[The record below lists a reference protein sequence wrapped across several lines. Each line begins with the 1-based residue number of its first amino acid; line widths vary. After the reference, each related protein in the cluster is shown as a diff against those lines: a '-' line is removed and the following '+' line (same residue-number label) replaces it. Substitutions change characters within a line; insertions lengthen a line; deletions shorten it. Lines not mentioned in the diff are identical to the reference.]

1 MPIIITLLFILFIHA
16 PLQAAESPNIVM
28 IISDDQAWT
37 DFGFM
42 RHPHIKTP
50 HLDRLAQQSARYP
63 NGYVPTSVCRPSLV
77 TLLTGL
83 YPHQHGVHFNHPPPG
98 NSALSKMTKDNYLRT
113 RDKASYLIRS
123 VPSLPRIL
131 GKQGYK
137 SFQTGKYWEGHFRN
151 AGFTH
156 GMTLDQASPEP
167 AYGNRKLPDGSLVA
181 HGNGDAGSQ
190 YRSRHH
196 ATDCRFSGRT

>member
-63 NGYVPTSVCRPSLV
+63 NGYVPTSVCRP
-77 TLLTGL
+77 LTCHIVDRL
-83 YPHQHGVHFNHPPPG
+83 IPP
-98 NSALSKMTKDNYLRT
+98 SAR
-113 RDKASYLIRS
+113 R
-123 VPSLPRIL
+123 
-131 GKQGYK
+131 
-137 SFQTGKYWEGHFRN
+137 SFQSST
-151 AGFTH
+151 AG
-156 GMTLDQASPEP
+156 
-167 AYGNRKLPDGSLVA
+167 
-181 HGNGDAGSQ
+181 
-190 YRSRHH
+190 
-196 ATDCRFSGRT
+196 